1 MKTQTNTYPTDAPY
15 GNGTIHYFNIVD
27 KGESNEE
34 GWQRY
39 EADYEIIGDYQESIR
54 ESGVKTLLNK
64 AYSSEAQLEFIN
76 WANGMCNFPDDKG
89 TETYANPSEPVIIY
103 NEDGIVREQ
112 YWLTV
117 VTHDLQEKI
126 TDCPYSFVAG
136 EILADGTIV
145 VTDTTISNVETLD
158 PLVENVR
165 NYSIEVERIILENAE
180 MEVVET
186 LLGDGNLLGDLL

>member
-1 MKTQTNTYPTDAPY
+1 MKITTNTYPVDAPY
-15 GNGTIHYFNIVD
+15 NNGTIHYFNIVD

-76 WANGMCNFPDDKG
+76 WANGMCNFPDGKG

-103 NEDGIVREQ
+103 NEDGTVREQ

-117 VTHDLQEKI
+117 VTHDLQEKAI
-126 TDCPYSFVAG
+126 AANDSTYSFVAG
-136 EILADGTIV
+136 EILEDGTIV
-145 VTDTTISNVETLD
+145 VTDTTISNVSDLE
-158 PLVENVR
+158 PLAENVK
-165 NYSIEVERIILENAE
+165 NYAIEVERPVLEDAS
-180 MEVVET
+180 METIET
-186 LLGDGNLLGDLL
+186 LLGDGNTL